1 MCTYTR
7 ERIPLSPV
15 YCFVLF
21 CTDTCEVGET
31 CLAPPSNAVAMLEGH
46 YNTTPTTIEVW
57 WPLPPLIECCA
68 ETVFSYPLAQYKYGV
83 NPEVNVLHAYP

>member
-1 MCTYTR
+1 M
-7 ERIPLSPV
+7 
-15 YCFVLF
+15 
-21 CTDTCEVGET
+21 GET

-68 ETVFSYPLAQYKYGV
+68 ETVFSYPLAQYNYGVDPAQLV